1 MTMSNPVPG
10 YLFLKVILV
19 WFVLSMAGFFW
30 GNGFASTMTPFYE
43 FVTEAA
49 STDYVAAISVEER
62 QEDAIV
68 LAATAI
74 RAKQI
79 TPSRALPAGTTISSD
94 ITVLHTLVPLIIFLT
109 IILCWPIKS
118 WQQSGWIML
127 FAIPSFFCISA
138 VTAPIQLLGL
148 LEMGFQNAAHQAGF
162 AREEPFALKWMLLTE
177 GGGRWLIPALFGLAC
192 GAISEKMIKK

>member
-1 MTMSNPVPG
+1 MNNPAQD
-10 YLFLKVILV
+10 YLFFRAILI
-19 WFVLSMAGFFW
+19 WLVLSLAGFFW
-30 GNGFASTMTPFYE
+30 GNSFASMMTPFYE
-43 FVTEAA
+43 FVTEMA

-79 TPSRALPAGTTISSD
+79 TPSRALPAGKTISSD

-118 WQQSGWIML
+118 WRQRGWL
-127 FAIPSFFCISA
+127 ALLAIPSFFCISA
-138 VTAPIQLLGL
+138 ITAPIQLLGL
-148 LEMGFQNAAHQAGF
+148 LEVGFQNAANQAGF
-162 AREEPFALKWMLLTE
+162 IREESLALKWMILTE
-177 GGGRWLIPALFGLAC
+177 GGGRWLIPILFGLAC
-192 GAISEKMIKK
+192 GAISEKMIKNND